1 MYNLFI
7 PPYIVFKTMFDLV
20 WMRKGSQTT
29 IACMVQKSI
38 HMTDHFFWQ
47 LWHDTINNIKLYYLY
62 EFQI

>member
-1 MYNLFI
+1 
-7 PPYIVFKTMFDLV
+7 MFNLV

-29 IACMVQKSI
+29 IARMVQKSI